1 VTDRAENNLAKGDGE
16 TMKSTQRCSRTGRL
30 VRRHLPIVGAMCV
43 GLFAS
48 ALAMAQGNPF
58 AGTWKLNTARSHF
71 DPGPAP
77 TSQTRTWD
85 ADGKV
90 FVKGINAAGK
100 PTTHTFTVKP
110 DCKAYPSIGAKDE
123 GETVSTKRIDART
136 VEATFTR
143 DGKALETARYSVSED
158 GKVLT
163 LMARGTA
170 ANPRSFHNI
179 EVSER
184 Q

>member
-1 VTDRAENNLAKGDGE
+1 
-16 TMKSTQRCSRTGRL
+16 MM
-30 VRRHLPIVGAMCV
+30 RHVLMAGAVFV
-43 GLFAS
+43 GLIAS
-48 ALAMAQGNPF
+48 GPAMAQGNPF
-58 AGTWKLNTARSHF
+58 AGTWKLNTAKSHF

-77 TSQTRTWD
+77 TSQTRTWG

-90 FVKGINAAGK
+90 FVKGTNAAGK

-110 DCKAYPSIGAKDE
+110 DGKAYPSIGAKDE

-163 LMARGTA
+163 LVATGTA

>member
-1 VTDRAENNLAKGDGE
+1 
-16 TMKSTQRCSRTGRL
+16 
-30 VRRHLPIVGAMCV
+30 
-43 GLFAS
+43 
-48 ALAMAQGNPF
+48 MAQGNPF
-58 AGTWKLNTARSHF
+58 AGTWKLNTAKSHF

-77 TSQTRTWD
+77 TSQTRTWG

-90 FVKGINAAGK
+90 FVKGTNAAGK
-100 PTTHTFTVKP
+100 PTTHTLTVKP
-110 DCKAYPSIGAKDE
+110 DGKAYPSIGAKDE

-163 LMARGTA
+163 LVATGTA

-179 EVSER
+179 EVSEK